1 MIAFASAAV
10 AVLAVLVLAV
20 TLLRGRDAAATRSRR
35 REIVGRLWRRSL
47 SVAEIARSAG
57 LAQDAVRAALAL
69 GSQPTFT
76 ERMGSFFRR
85 GHAGPRDAEFNIDA
99 SKALWL

>member
-1 MIAFASAAV
+1 MIALASATV
-10 AVLAVLVLAV
+10 AVLALFVLVA
-20 TLLRGRDAAATRSRR
+20 TLLRGRTAPTTRSRR
-35 REIVGRLWRRSL
+35 RETVGRLWRRSL
-47 SVAEIARSAG
+47 SVAEIARTAG

-69 GSQPTFT
+69 GSQPTFA

-85 GHAGPRDAEFNIDA
+85 GHAGPRDAEFNSDA